1 MYSIN
6 DHLSSKK
13 EEENDTTHSVTN
25 KNEYNEF
32 KIKFMNASKNNF
44 ENSTIMKNRKKKN
57 QM

>member
-1 MYSIN
+1 MHSIN
-6 DHLSSKK
+6 DHLLSKK
-13 EEENDTTHSVTN
+13 EEENDTTNPVTN